1 MVLYFSFHNSNL
13 SINDFNDFLSN
24 NLTKYD
30 INTYF
35 TKIHELFNNN
45 VDISFMGYFLSLI
58 EKKDEFC
65 VEHQKLIEYGI
76 IKEGI
81 SSTKI
86 KDCIANDNFEFKENI
101 DYIILTGERS
111 PVKRVGRGG
120 SNGNAKHY
128 KMKPHVFK
136 MCLMRSKNE
145 NKYAKYFLELE
156 ECFYYYKDYQVKYQE
171 VLLSGKDEK
180 YDKFAEESK
189 KRHEEL
195 KTQYEELLK
204 FAYWVI
210 LTYGHLIDKEIS

>member
-1 MVLYFSFHNSNL
+1 MSSTIEFVN
-13 SINDFNDFLSN
+13 INEFNDFLSN

-86 KDCIANDNFEFKENI
+86 KDCIANEI
-101 DYIILTGERS
+101 DA
-111 PVKRVGRGG
+111 
-120 SNGNAKHY
+120 AKA
-128 KMKPHVFK
+128 
-136 MCLMRSKNE
+136 R
-145 NKYAKYFLELE
+145 
-156 ECFYYYKDYQVKYQE
+156 
-171 VLLSGKDEK
+171 
-180 YDKFAEESK
+180 
-189 KRHEEL
+189 
-195 KTQYEELLK
+195 
-204 FAYWVI
+204 
-210 LTYGHLIDKEIS
+210 DKEAILHFGEFANLNLN